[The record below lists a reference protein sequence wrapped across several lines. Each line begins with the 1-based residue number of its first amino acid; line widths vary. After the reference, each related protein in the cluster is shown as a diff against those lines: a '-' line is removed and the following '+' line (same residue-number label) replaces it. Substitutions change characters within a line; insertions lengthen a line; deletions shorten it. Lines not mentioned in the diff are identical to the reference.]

1 MKRGETAELIVPAD
15 FAFGKAGQ
23 ILGSHQIID
32 RHLEPFFFLS
42 MASCDLASNG
52 PGGGCLPSL

>member
-32 RHLEPFFFLS
+32 RHLEPFFCPF
-42 MASCDLASNG
+42 NG
-52 PGGGCLPSL
+52 IL